1 LVKIY
6 DPQEGRN
13 WHGPD
18 FAFARSQFEA
28 GLAALGVQVEAGFAK
43 GLALLEDVSVREP
56 HTPAA
61 KKSPASSV
69 ITLKPAIGYHFKTG
83 QRDWPKT

>member
-1 LVKIY
+1 MVKIY

-61 KKSPASSV
+61 KKSPHRVADLDGH
-69 ITLKPAIGYHFKTG
+69 TRRLATAP
-83 QRDWPKT
+83 